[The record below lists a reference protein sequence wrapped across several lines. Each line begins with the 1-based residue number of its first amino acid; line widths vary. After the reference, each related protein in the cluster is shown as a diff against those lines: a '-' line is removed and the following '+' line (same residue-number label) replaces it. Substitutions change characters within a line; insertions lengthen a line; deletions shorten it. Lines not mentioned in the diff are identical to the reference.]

1 MRIGIEAFRIFRKN
15 KHGMDIVALETIKR
29 LQYVDQD
36 NTYFLFCFSDQ
47 EGYQLQET
55 ENLRIIKIPRIPSP
69 LAEQFII
76 PLLAL
81 KYNLDILHSTGNT
94 SPLFLHCKRLITL
107 HDIIYLEKKDQLK
120 GGTLYQRIGKK
131 YRKFIVPKIVK
142 KADCLVTVSENER
155 SIITAKLPE
164 LAFRLKVI
172 QNAFGSHFMPKPDE
186 LTLSGMLKYKVP
198 AKPYIFFL
206 GNTDPKKNTV
216 NVLKAYHQ
224 LRSKGKTELKLVIAD
239 LSKYEL
245 NKLLHKHHLESI
257 QEDIHITNYIRNEDL
272 PDIYNRASIFL
283 YPSLRESFGLPI
295 LEAMA
300 CGTPVI
306 TSGSYAMPETAGDA
320 AMMVNPE
327 SPESIANAIEKLS
340 NNKDLIISYK
350 AKGFERVKLFSW
362 NSSARQ
368 LVQLYHSILSGSVT
382 KEPVKTN
389 TAGKKKGQPAYTN

>member
-1 MRIGIEAFRIFRKN
+1 M
-15 KHGMDIVALETIKR
+15 
-29 LQYVDQD
+29 
-36 NTYFLFCFSDQ
+36 
-47 EGYQLQET
+47 
-55 ENLRIIKIPRIPSP
+55 
-69 LAEQFII
+69 
-76 PLLAL
+76 
-81 KYNLDILHSTGNT
+81 
-94 SPLFLHCKRLITL
+94 
-107 HDIIYLEKKDQLK
+107 
-120 GGTLYQRIGKK
+120 
-131 YRKFIVPKIVK
+131 VK

-327 SPESIANAIEKLS
+327 SPESIAKKIKKLS

>member
-1 MRIGIEAFRIFRKN
+1 
-15 KHGMDIVALETIKR
+15 
-29 LQYVDQD
+29 
-36 NTYFLFCFSDQ
+36 
-47 EGYQLQET
+47 
-55 ENLRIIKIPRIPSP
+55 
-69 LAEQFII
+69 
-76 PLLAL
+76 
-81 KYNLDILHSTGNT
+81 
-94 SPLFLHCKRLITL
+94 
-107 HDIIYLEKKDQLK
+107 
-120 GGTLYQRIGKK
+120 
-131 YRKFIVPKIVK
+131 
-142 KADCLVTVSENER
+142 
-155 SIITAKLPE
+155 
-164 LAFRLKVI
+164 
-172 QNAFGSHFMPKPDE
+172 
-186 LTLSGMLKYKVP
+186 MLKYKVP
-198 AKPYIFFL
+198 AKSYIFFL

-368 LVQLYHSILSGSVT
+368 LVQLTTPFYQDLLPKS
-382 KEPVKTN
+382 
-389 TAGKKKGQPAYTN
+389 Q